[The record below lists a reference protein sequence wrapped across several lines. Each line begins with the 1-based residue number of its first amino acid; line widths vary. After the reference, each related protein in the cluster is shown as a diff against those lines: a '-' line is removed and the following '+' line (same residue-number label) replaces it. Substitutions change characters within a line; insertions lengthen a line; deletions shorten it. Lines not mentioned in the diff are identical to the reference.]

1 MVHWVRDWPKE
12 TEIHSLR
19 FRVDGRERCLSA
31 AIGGARGAGRVAV
44 REARGGEDEGAKVE
58 AC

>member
-1 MVHWVRDWPKE
+1 MRDWPKE
-12 TEIHSLR
+12 TEIQSLR
-19 FRVDGRERCLSA
+19 FRVDGRECCLSA

-44 REARGGEDEGAKVE
+44 REARGGKDEGAKVE